1 MRAMHEDDG
10 RSTDG
15 VSHGFDARV
24 DGHGMPAPHA
34 PPRYP
39 ELVAPAPRAA
49 PETNGLGVASFIF
62 SILGFV
68 LLPVVGSVVGL
79 VLGFVAMRR
88 EPKGLAV
95 AGTAI
100 SAIGLLLSCAGIVF
114 FAMMVG
120 FFTRT
125 MQGFSV
131 QSSTA
136 VTLRTQQWAADATAA
151 HFATTGEWPA
161 DLESV
166 SGGTGVMDAWG
177 TPMAL
182 RVNSEVS
189 RDGGGSDAPPRA
201 TIESAGPDGVFD
213 TEDDLS
219 WPVVLPAPA
228 AAAPADAA
236 P

>member
-1 MRAMHEDDG
+1 MHQDDG

-24 DGHGMPAPHA
+24 DGHGTPAPHA
-34 PPRYP
+34 PPRFP

-49 PETNGLGVASFIF
+49 LETNGLGVASFVF

-68 LLPVVGSVVGL
+68 LLPLVGSFVGL
-79 VLGFVAMRR
+79 VLGLLAMRR

-100 SAIGLLLSCAGIVF
+100 SAIGLLVSCAGIMF
-114 FAMMVG
+114 FAVMVG

-136 VTLRTQQWAADATAA
+136 VTLRSQQWAAAA
-151 HFATTGEWPA
+151 AADHFASTGEWPA

-166 SGGTGVMDAWG
+166 NDGMGVADAWG
-177 TPMAL
+177 SPMVL

-189 RDGGGSDAPPRA
+189 RDGGGSDAPPLA
-201 TIESAGPDGVFD
+201 TIESAGPDGMFN

-219 WPVVLPAPA
+219 WPVVLPAPT